1 MRQMYARRNN
11 SEGVRDRVY
20 HRVRDRDR
28 GRDRDRDRVRGYNVY
43 QYPEVNDF
51 LLFFGRTDDR
61 VSGSEIN
68 FFLREPI
75 GD

>member
-1 MRQMYARRNN
+1 MRQMYTRRNN
-11 SEGVRDRVY
+11 SDDVRDRVY
-20 HRVRDRDR
+20 YRVRDRDR
-28 GRDRDRDRVRGYNVY
+28 GRDHDRGRVRGCNVY

-61 VSGSEIN
+61 AGSEIN